1 MNQSSKLLSFNVEIL
16 KSKITKHAISGVIIS
31 VAAIIAATVLSSMM
45 MYQKVDMTSLI
56 NTQKSN
62 PILWILDLMPIVF
75 AFWGQS
81 VGMKMAYE
89 MGALIVDQTEELRV
103 KTSMLESKVTREATH
118 DALTDLPN
126 RILFKDRI
134 EHAIKISNR
143 QKSKFTIFVLD
154 LDRFKEIN
162 NTLGHFNGD
171 LLLKQVAS
179 RLTGI
184 VRDSDTLARIG
195 GDEYGML
202 FPAIKDKEDIQVV
215 AEKIVNAFNP
225 AFVLEGMNLDVRAS
239 TGAVIFPEHGED
251 ADTLLQRVD
260 VAMYMAKQENK
271 SFVIYDP
278 EMDKNSPYRL
288 TLMSELKKAIMD
300 DDLVLYYQPKI
311 DAMENRLIGV
321 ESLVRWRHKIHGLIM
336 PEEFIGLAERT
347 GLIEQLTRWVMGRAF
362 QQALIWHKSGINT
375 GMSLNLSTKNLL
387 DPELPDIIAGLLA
400 SYPVPPESMVF
411 EITETSIMADPDRA
425 REVLS
430 RINQMGVN
438 FSIDDFGTGYS
449 SLSYLT
455 KLPVREIKIDKSFI
469 ADMLENANNLIIV
482 RTTIDMAHNLGLKV
496 TAEGVENEET
506 YEKLKSLG
514 CDAVQGYYFSE
525 PVDANHFEDL
535 LQSAQWASGFD
546 PGKPDFMNQPAQRL

>member
-1 MNQSSKLLSFNVEIL
+1 MNQSSKLLTFNARLL
-16 KSKITKHAISGVIIS
+16 KSKITGHAISGVVIS
-31 VAAIIAATVLSSMM
+31 AVAIMAATVLSSMM
-45 MYQKVDMTSLI
+45 MYNRVDLSSLL

-62 PILWILDLMPIVF
+62 PILWILDLMPFIF

-81 VGMKMAYE
+81 AGMKMAYE

-103 KTSMLESKVTREATH
+103 KTSMLENKVTREATH

-134 EHAIKISNR
+134 EHAIKMATR
-143 QKSKFTIFVLD
+143 QKAKFTVFVLD

-179 RLTGI
+179 RLTGL
-184 VRDSDTLARIG
+184 VRQSDTLARIG

-202 FPAIKDKEDIQVV
+202 FPAIKDKEDIRVV
-215 AEKIVNAFNP
+215 AGKIVNAFTP
-225 AFVLEGMNLDVRAS
+225 SFVLERMNLDVRAS
-239 TGAVIFPEHGED
+239 TGAVIFPDHGED

-260 VAMYMAKQENK
+260 VAMYTAKQENK
-271 SFVIYDP
+271 NFVIYDP
-278 EMDKNSPYRL
+278 DMDKNSPYRL
-288 TLMSELKKAIMD
+288 TLMSELKKAIQD
-300 DDLVLYYQPKI
+300 DDLTLCYQPKI
-311 DAMENRLIGV
+311 NALENRLIGV
-321 ESLVRWRHKIHGLIM
+321 ESLVRWQHKIHGLIM

-347 GLIEQLTRWVMGRAF
+347 GLIEQLTRWVMDRAF
-362 QQALIWHKSGINT
+362 AQSLSWHNSGINV
-375 GMSLNLSTKNLL
+375 GMSLNLSTKNLM

-411 EITETSIMADPDRA
+411 EITETAIMVDPNRA

-430 RINQMGVN
+430 RISQMGVN

-455 KLPVREIKIDKSFI
+455 KLPVSEIKIDKSFT
-469 ADMLENANNLIIV
+469 ADMLKNANSLIIV

-496 TAEGVENEET
+496 IAEGVENEET
-506 YEKLKSLG
+506 CEKLKSLG
-514 CDAVQGYYFSE
+514 CDGLQGYYFSE
-525 PVDANHFEDL
+525 PVDAGRFESL
-535 LQSAQWASGFD
+535 LKSAPWAT
-546 PGKPDFMNQPAQRL
+546 A

>member
-1 MNQSSKLLSFNVEIL
+1 MNHSSNLLAFNAKIL
-16 KSKITKHAISGVIIS
+16 KSKINRHAIAGVIIS
-31 VAAIIAATVLSSMM
+31 VVAIMVATVLSSMM
-45 MYQKVDMTSLI
+45 MYDKVDLTSLF

-62 PILWILDLMPIVF
+62 PILWILDIMPFVF
-75 AFWGQS
+75 AFWGQF

-89 MGALIVDQTEELRV
+89 MGALIVDQTEDLRV
-103 KTSMLESKVTREATH
+103 QASLLESKASREATH

-126 RILFKDRI
+126 RVLFKDRI

-143 QKSKFTIFVLD
+143 QNSKFAVFVLD
-154 LDRFKEIN
+154 LDQFKEIN

-171 LLLKQVAS
+171 LLLKQVAW
-179 RLTGI
+179 RLSGI

-202 FPAIKDKEDIQVV
+202 FPSIKDTEDIEIV
-215 AEKIVNAFNP
+215 ARKITNAFNP
-225 AFVLEGMNLDVRAS
+225 SFVLEGMNLDVHAS

-260 VAMYMAKQENK
+260 VAMYMAKHENK
-271 SFVIYDP
+271 SFLMYDAD
-278 EMDKNSPYRL
+278 MDKNSPYRL
-288 TLMSELKKAIMD
+288 TLMAELKKAILD
-300 DDLVLYYQPKI
+300 DDLILYYQPKI
-311 DAMENRLIGV
+311 DARENRLVGV

-336 PEEFIGLAERT
+336 PEEFIDLAERT
-347 GLIEQLTRWVMGRAF
+347 GLIGTVTRWVMARSF
-362 QQALIWHKSGINT
+362 QQAITWHKLGIEVKV
-375 GMSLNLSTKNLL
+375 SLNLSTKNLL

-400 SYPVPPESMVF
+400 SYPIPPESIVF

-425 REVLS
+425 REALS

-455 KLPVREIKIDKSFI
+455 KLPVKEIKIDKSFI
-469 ADMLENANNLIIV
+469 VDMLENPNNLIIV
-482 RTTIDMAHNLGLKV
+482 RTTIDMAHNLGLSV

-506 YEKLKSLG
+506 YIKLKSLG
-514 CDAVQGYYFSE
+514 CDAVQGFYFSE
-525 PVDANHFEDL
+525 PVDANSFEEL
-535 LQSAQWASGFD
+535 VKTAPWT
-546 PGKPDFMNQPAQRL
+546 NV